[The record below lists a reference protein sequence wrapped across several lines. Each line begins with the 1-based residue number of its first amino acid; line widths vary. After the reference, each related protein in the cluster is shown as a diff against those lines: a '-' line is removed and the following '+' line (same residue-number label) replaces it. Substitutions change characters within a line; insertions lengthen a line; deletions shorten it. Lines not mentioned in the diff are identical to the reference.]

1 MRRGYG
7 AMKKIMKYVSGFVAA
22 VFILIAVLWGSF
34 VYVSDFKITKADT
47 SVSPDGTY
55 ELVLQAVGEADFPF
69 GAASGRLLLYEG
81 KSRISKADFELR
93 DDGGSIRGSIWEVTW
108 HEDHAEVILSGEE
121 QFDEQI
127 ILYFDGRK
135 ERKQLTDKEKLAE
148 NGNVN
153 ENEVINSQA
162 AYVSEPENQEN
173 IEMGEMDT
181 YLDNNST
188 DGDVLIDEIYKYMI
202 PEQSFDVMLDDWGEV
217 TFVSC
222 KPTYDVEHEYA
233 SFFLLRDEQI
243 LYRFP
248 YRYEDNTMGHVGSFD
263 SVGAVAFRDINDDG
277 KDDIIVIVYYVS
289 GAGPTGMVPRP
300 DIRVFIAEENE
311 FYLAEDMVTNIEQHI
326 LAKDITIES
335 VCNYLKNN
343 N

>member
-1 MRRGYG
+1 
-7 AMKKIMKYVSGFVAA
+7 MKKVMKFVFGFVVVIFIIIA
-22 VFILIAVLWGSF
+22 VFWGSF
-34 VYVSDFKITKADT
+34 VYVSDYKITKADT

-69 GAASGRLLLYEG
+69 GSASGRLVLYKG
-81 KSRISKADFELR
+81 KSRISKADFELW
-93 DDGGSIRGSIWEVTW
+93 DDGRSIRSSIWEVTW
-108 HEDHAEVILSGEE
+108 HEDSVEVILSGDE

-127 ILYFDGRK
+127 ILYFDGKK
-135 ERKQLTDKEKLAE
+135 ERKQLTDKEKITE
-148 NGNVN
+148 NENVN

-162 AYVSEPENQEN
+162 VYASEPENQEN
-173 IEMGEMDT
+173 IEKRERDT
-181 YLDNNST
+181 NLDDNNSIN
-188 DGDVLIDEIYKYMI
+188 DDILIDDIYKYMI
-202 PEQSFDVMLDDWGEV
+202 PEQSFDVSLDDWGEV

-248 YRYEDNTMGHVGSFD
+248 YRYEDNTMGHEGSFD

-300 DIRVFIAEENE
+300 DIRIFIAEENE
-311 FYLAEDMVTNIEQHI
+311 FYLAEDVVTDIEQHI